1 MLRARTTEDAA
12 LQSFWTSIHGEQ
24 CALCHQSHLCMNLNL
39 EPQAGVLS
47 LKTWDTF
54 YFSFKKLLLIHHSH

>member
-1 MLRARTTEDAA
+1 MGSSVLYV
-12 LQSFWTSIHGEQ
+12 TS
-24 CALCHQSHLCMNLNL
+24 QSHLCMNLNL

-54 YFSFKKLLLIHHSH
+54 YFSFKKLLLAYHSH

>member
-1 MLRARTTEDAA
+1 MLPFRASGPASMA
-12 LQSFWTSIHGEQ
+12 SSVLYVTS
-24 CALCHQSHLCMNLNL
+24 QSHLCMNLNL

-54 YFSFKKLLLIHHSH
+54 YFSFKKLLLAHHSH